1 MDFKLSDE
9 QKMIQKLARD
19 FSRNEI
25 APVAEHYDK
34 THEFPW
40 PVVEK
45 AQELGLIVMGIPE
58 EYGGLGFSV
67 FEEVLVTEELGW
79 GCAGIST
86 IIYNSTLGILP
97 IILFGTDAQKEKY
110 FAKMVDGDL
119 ASYCLTESEAG
130 SDVAGIRSA
139 AQKDGDDYILNGS
152 KTFITGAITS
162 SFYTVFAYTDME
174 KRYKG
179 ISCFIVERDW
189 DGVSVGKPLEKMGQ
203 NASDT
208 AEVIFENVRV
218 PAENLIGQEGEGFM
232 ISMKVFDYSRPCN
245 SSAAVG
251 VAQRAYEESVRYA
264 SERQSMGKPIWK
276 HQAIGHMI
284 ADMAMQIE
292 AARLLVWKSAWS
304 VDSGERNTTA
314 AAFAKGYA
322 ADMAMKICVD
332 AVQVFGG
339 YGYMSEYPVEKL
351 MRDVKLYQIYEGTSQ
366 IQRNII
372 AREIFRNK

>member
-58 EYGGLGFSV
+58 EYGGLGFSL
-67 FEEVLVTEELGW
+67 FEEVLVAEELGW

>member
-58 EYGGLGFSV
+58 EYGGLGFSL
-67 FEEVLVTEELGW
+67 FEEVLVAEELGW

-276 HQAIGHMI
+276 QG
-284 ADMAMQIE
+284 
-292 AARLLVWKSAWS
+292 
-304 VDSGERNTTA
+304 
-314 AAFAKGYA
+314 
-322 ADMAMKICVD
+322 IC
-332 AVQVFGG
+332 GR
-339 YGYMSEYPVEKL
+339 YGNENMC
-351 MRDVKLYQIYEGTSQ
+351 
-366 IQRNII
+366 
-372 AREIFRNK
+372 